1 MGGEQEVKYEI
12 AGYLD
17 VKIELDEV
25 TYFLTPLNAYLSSNK
40 EFAIAYNY
48 DEEKNGKENCKT
60 ISFRLDG
67 GKFSF
72 SIKYIKGNSN
82 KIENMLLQL
91 ALVQK
96 SVILIFTQ
104 ADKNEIIGIKYPVK

>member
-40 EFAIAYNY
+40 EFAIAYYY
-48 DEEKNGKENCKT
+48 DGEENCKT
-60 ISFRLDG
+60 ISFMLDG
-67 GKFSF
+67 GIFSF
-72 SIKYIKGNSN
+72 SIKSINGNSY

-91 ALVQK
+91 ALVQ
-96 SVILIFTQ
+96 
-104 ADKNEIIGIKYPVK
+104 